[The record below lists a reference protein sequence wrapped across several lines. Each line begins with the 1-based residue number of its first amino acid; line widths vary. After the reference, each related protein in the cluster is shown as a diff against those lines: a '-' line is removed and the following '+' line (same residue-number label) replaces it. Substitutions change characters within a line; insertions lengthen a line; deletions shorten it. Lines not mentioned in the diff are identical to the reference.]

1 MTFIDGILG
10 PTKELEAPIS
20 FWYWAGLVAI
30 SSILKDSVWIDRA
43 GLYKLYPNIYVMLH
57 ADSGLKKGPPINLAK
72 ELITLVNNT
81 KIISGRSSIQG
92 ILKEMGTAETKPGGR
107 IDMKSH
113 ITIVSSELSSSIV
126 EDKVAAT
133 ILTDLYDRHYNAGEW
148 KSLLKMES
156 FQLKDPT
163 ITMFTATN
171 EAHNED
177 FFTKRDIQG
186 GFYARTFIIHETHRQ
201 NINSLVIPPKEKL
214 DKSYLASYLKELAKL
229 KGEFKPLGSRIE
241 SEYCHIPVTRKN
253 ETVYYSIVGKL
264 YDDWYNEFSKA
275 TEGMQDETGTVN
287 RFGDAVLKVAMLISL
302 SKNPILELDVGSMNE
317 AIAQCE
323 KLIGNVRKTTMGKRG
338 KSSFALQKTLVIE
351 ELLRRDN
358 HIISRMQLN
367 KKYWMHAVSEEWDSI
382 MKSFDVAGLIITET
396 VGNQIV
402 YRMPSEQVKKMM
414 SYLSGKTHDKENS

>member
-1 MTFIDGILG
+1 MTFIDAILG
-10 PTKELEAPIS
+10 PTKELESPTS
-20 FWYWAGLVAI
+20 FWYWAGLVSI
-30 SSILKDSVWIDRA
+30 SSILKDNVWIDRA

-57 ADSGLKKGPPINLAK
+57 AESGLKKGPPINLAK
-72 ELITLVNNT
+72 ELITKVNNT

-92 ILKEMGTAETKPGGR
+92 ILKEMGTAETKPGGK
-107 IDMKSH
+107 IETKSH

-133 ILTDLYDRHYNAGEW
+133 ILTDLYDRHYNAGDW

-201 NINSLVIPPKEKL
+201 NINSLVVPPKQKL
-214 DKSYLASYLKELAKL
+214 DKDALTCYLKELAKL
-229 KGEFKPLGSRIE
+229 RGEFKPLGSRIE
-241 SEYCHIPVTRKN
+241 TEYCNIPAIMN
-253 ETVYYSIVGKL
+253 GETVYLSRVGKL
-264 YDDWYNEFSKA
+264 YNDWYEEFSRV

-302 SKNPILELDVGSMNE
+302 SKKPELELDVGSMNE
-317 AIAQCE
+317 AISQCE
-323 KLIGNVRKTTMGKRG
+323 KLIGNVRKTTMGRKG
-338 KSSFALQKTLVIE
+338 KSSYALQKTLVIE
-351 ELLRRDN
+351 ELMKRDN
-358 HIISRMQLN
+358 HMMTRTQLN
-367 KKYWMHAVSEEWDSI
+367 KKYWMHCNSDEWDLI
-382 MKSFDVAGLIITET
+382 MKSFDDAGMILTET
-396 VGNQIV
+396 MGNNIV
-402 YRMPSEQVKKMM
+402 YRMPTEQVKKMTDF
-414 SYLSGKTHDKENS
+414 LSGKGNEQ

>member
-1 MTFIDGILG
+1 MTFIDGILR
-10 PTKELEAPIS
+10 PTSELESPQS
-20 FWYWAGLVAI
+20 FWFWAGLVSI
-30 SSILKDSVWIDRA
+30 SAVLKDNVWIDRA

-72 ELITLVNNT
+72 SLITMVNNT

-92 ILKEMGTAETKPGGR
+92 ILKEMGSAETKPGGK

-163 ITMFTATN
+163 VTMFTATN

-186 GFYARTFIIHETHRQ
+186 GFYARTFIIHEAKRQ
-201 NINSLVIPPKEKL
+201 NINALIIPPKEKL
-214 DKSYLASYLKELAKL
+214 DKDVLAAYLKELAKL
-229 KGEFKPLGSRIE
+229 KGEFKPLGSRTQTD
-241 SEYCHIPVTRKN
+241 YCSIPAMFN
-253 ETVYYSIVGKL
+253 GETVFFSKVGKM
-264 YDDWYNEFSKA
+264 YYDWYNEFSMA
-275 TEGMQDETGTVN
+275 TEDIKDDTGTMN
-287 RFGDAVLKVAMLISL
+287 RFGDSVLKVAMLISL
-302 SKNPILELDVGSMNE
+302 SKKPELEIDEQSMTE
-317 AIAQCE
+317 AIHHCE
-323 KLIGNVRKTTMGKRG
+323 KLIGNVRKTTMGKKG
-338 KSSFALQKTLVIE
+338 KSSYAAQKGLLIE
-351 ELLRRDN
+351 ELLKRDN
-358 HIISRMQLN
+358 HMMSRAQLN
-367 KKYWMHAVSEEWDSI
+367 KKYWMHGTVDEWDLI
-382 MKSFDVAGLIITET
+382 AKSLETAEILIIET

-402 YRMPSEQVKKMM
+402 YRMGEAEAKRLKDHFE
-414 SYLSGKTHDKENS
+414 GRT